1 VHDDVAEIDQDP
13 PPAVIALD
21 AERLLSGSLRLFND
35 PVRDALR
42 LPLAAR
48 AADDEQV
55 RDGGYLGDVEHQD
68 VLGLL
73 VTGGFDDKIGERSWR
88 ELSARGCRH
97 RW

>member
-1 VHDDVAEIDQDP
+1 VDDDVAEVDEDP
-13 PPAVIALD
+13 PPAVVTLD
-21 AERLLSGSLRLFND
+21 AERLLPGRFRLLND
-35 PVRDALR
+35 PVRDPLR

-55 RDGGYLGDVEHQD
+55 GDGGYLGDVEHQD

-73 VTGGFDDKIGERSWR
+73 VARRFDDKIGERSWW
-88 ELSARGCRH
+88 ELRARGCRH